1 MTYPE
6 LVQLLAD
13 LNEAQVQ
20 FAAKVVGQAAI
31 VVVEAEVGGAHLAHP
46 QLLLLEAGRRHG
58 VPVHVLKG
66 ERHVEKNENRDSEK
80 K

>member
-46 QLLLLEAGRRHG
+46 QLLLLEDRKS
-58 VPVHVLKG
+58 VV
-66 ERHVEKNENRDSEK
+66 
-80 K
+80 